1 MPGNRHN
8 GKEPR
13 TTRDPR
19 RACRGA
25 GATPAGLLAQLRPP
39 DAGAA
44 PPWGGFGEKHLGWAG
59 SQSDLTG
66 VKPYRALLHAGKFTA
81 VAAIEAVNGQA
92 DKEPDEKAQPGEN
105 RQT

>member
-13 TTRDPR
+13 RTRGQR
-19 RACRGA
+19 RACHGV
-25 GATPAGLLAQLRPP
+25 GATPAGLLAQSRPP

-44 PPWGGFGEKHLGWAG
+44 PPWAGFGEKHLGWAG

-66 VKPYRALLHAGKFTA
+66 VKASRALLHAGKFTA
-81 VAAIEAVNGQA
+81 MAAVEVIDGQP
-92 DKEPDEKAQPGEN
+92 DKEPDEKAQPG
-105 RQT
+105 